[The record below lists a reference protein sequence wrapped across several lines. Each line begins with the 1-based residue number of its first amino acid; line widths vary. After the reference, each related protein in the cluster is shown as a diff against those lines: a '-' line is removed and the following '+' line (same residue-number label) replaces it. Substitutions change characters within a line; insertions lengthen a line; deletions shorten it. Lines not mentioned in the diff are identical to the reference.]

1 MLRILLLDD
10 HAMVREGLRRILAH
24 ELAPDRLGEAATAE
38 AALDL
43 LAREAWDLLLLDLS
57 LAGRSGL
64 DLLVEVRERWPHV
77 RILVVSMHSE
87 REFVMRAL
95 KAGASGYI
103 TKDQA
108 SGELVQAVRKLLVGG
123 RYLSDAV
130 TGHLVEDLAH
140 DHAAAPHEA
149 LSPREF
155 EILRALAAG
164 RTVTE
169 LARELALS
177 VKTVSTYRARVAEK
191 LGLSST
197 AEIIRYAIEH
207 GLA

>member
-38 AALDL
+38 TALEL

-64 DLLVEVRERWPHV
+64 DVLVEVRQRWPDV
-77 RILVVSMHSE
+77 RVLVVSMHAE
-87 REFVMRAL
+87 REFVLRAL

-108 SGELVQAVRKLLVGG
+108 SAELVQAVRKLLAGG

-130 TGHLVEDLAH
+130 TGHLVEDLTH
-140 DHAAAPHEA
+140 DRGAAPHEA

-155 EILRALAAG
+155 EILRALASG
-164 RTVTE
+164 RTVSE
-169 LARELALS
+169 LARDLAIS

-191 LGLSST
+191 LGLTSN
-197 AEIIRYAIEH
+197 AELIRYAIEH
-207 GLA
+207 GLV